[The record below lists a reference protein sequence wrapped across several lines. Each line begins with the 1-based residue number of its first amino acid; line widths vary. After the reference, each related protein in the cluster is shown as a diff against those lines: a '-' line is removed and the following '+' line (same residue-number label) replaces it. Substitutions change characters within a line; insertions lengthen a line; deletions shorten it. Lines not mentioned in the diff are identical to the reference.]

1 MSLSLQN
8 PARRDRTVQ
17 ASRIDLHH
25 FELYDIHHVC
35 DKFNLTPENPLAQ
48 RLGKANMKRRQLLAY
63 YKDHSDKISKYVD
76 VAVSKAVPVPQLP
89 EKIGLQSEHQQRPP
103 TISTQWTQDTTV
115 STIYQDN
122 DVASDSGRT
131 RFSATTSTA
140 GDEDQNFIPPPPRG
154 PNTARRQPFICP
166 YCHQTVQVDNDE
178 DWNYHVYSD
187 LRPYICTF
195 GGCVKENQLYDSF
208 TEWSAHERQFHRRE
222 WFCTLCPYTS
232 ADECALL
239 SHVEGQHAD
248 ISKEQ
253 RQEMA
258 NQSKPSTLAQ
268 QCPLCTK
275 PPINSSSRFQK
286 HLARH
291 LQQLALFVL
300 PRIETDDEESASRGE
315 ESDESRQALMMD
327 VEDRESL
334 GSIPTASKAS
344 VAESSNSGLHF
355 PADDGLLDV
364 IHVERITD
372 TSEDIA
378 NEPDTIKGIG
388 SMENHPYDPW
398 KTEADAIAALDYSRT
413 NLGPEHRDT
422 IACMDYIANLYAEKG
437 RFRDL
442 EPHLEELLTVKRK
455 ILGPEH
461 HSTLMSM
468 SQKGQILYEQARY
481 DEAKEVLVWVVQ
493 AWRRHIGTVS
503 SFALDS
509 MCGLVKTYTELGR
522 FDESDEL
529 ALQSIEES
537 KQVFGEDHPQTLW
550 AIQLQARNAL
560 KKSNYEEAEKILLRV
575 VKTLENRSFPRGY
588 SVLGNRAA
596 LDLVKVYFAKGEL
609 VNAETQFKMLLMKT
623 KAMRANDIHRSYNMG
638 ALADIRF
645 SQSRLDDAE
654 ALYADGMQSATQLFG
669 TTKNA
674 FGPMFGAQL
683 ARVFY
688 RKERFDEAK
697 QLMAECAEALSR
709 SMGPQHPQAIA
720 AFKELEE
727 WRDTI
732 ESTDA
737 EESRTLT

>member
-1 MSLSLQN
+1 
-8 PARRDRTVQ
+8 
-17 ASRIDLHH
+17 
-25 FELYDIHHVC
+25 
-35 DKFNLTPENPLAQ
+35 
-48 RLGKANMKRRQLLAY
+48 MKRRQLLAY

-89 EKIGLQSEHQQRPP
+89 VNIELQSEHQQRPP

-115 STIYQDN
+115 
-122 DVASDSGRT
+122 
-131 RFSATTSTA
+131 
-140 GDEDQNFIPPPPRG
+140 E
-154 PNTARRQPFICP
+154 
-166 YCHQTVQVDNDE
+166 NDE

-232 ADECALL
+232 ADNCALISL
-239 SHVEGQHAD
+239 VAD
-248 ISKEQ
+248 HHGDIPEEQ

-275 PPINSSSRFQK
+275 PPISDSSRFQK
-286 HLARH
+286 RLARH

-300 PRIETDDEESASRGE
+300 PRIETDDEESALHGE

-327 VEDRESL
+327 VEDRDSL
-334 GSIPTASKAS
+334 GSISIVSKVSFAP
-344 VAESSNSGLHF
+344 SSTPGLHS
-355 PADDGLLDV
+355 PVDDGLLDV
-364 IHVERITD
+364 ISVEMVTD
-372 TSEDIA
+372 TSEGIADGPDII
-378 NEPDTIKGIG
+378 EGIG

-455 ILGPEH
+455 ILGPEY
-461 HSTLMSM
+461 HSTLKSM

-493 AWRRHIGTVS
+493 AWRRHLGTVS

-509 MCGLVKTYTELGR
+509 MCGLVKKYTEMGR

-529 ALQSIEES
+529 SLQSIEES
-537 KQVFGEDHPQTLW
+537 KQVFGEDHPNTLW
-550 AIQLQARNAL
+550 VIRAQATNNFR
-560 KKSNYEEAEKILLRV
+560 KGDYVKAEKLLLQIV
-575 VKTLENRSFPRGY
+575 EASEKNHDAQLY
-588 SVLGNRAA
+588 QKLGNWVRA
-596 LDLVKVYFAKGEL
+596 DLVQVYFARGEPERAGKYMKRIL
-609 VNAETQFKMLLMKT
+609 ESMETLK
-623 KAMRANDIHRSYNMG
+623 
-638 ALADIRF
+638 LAHHHKIAITGLIGSVYYHERRF
-645 SQSRLDDAE
+645 DEAE
-654 ALYADGMQSATQLFG
+654 ALFADGMESATQLFG
-669 TTKNA
+669 TTTNA
-674 FGPMFGAQL
+674 FRPLLGLKL
-683 ARVFY
+683 AKVY
-688 RKERFDEAK
+688 YMKERIGEAR
-697 QLMAECAEALSR
+697 QLMAECAEDLLR
-709 SMGPQHPQAIA
+709 SMGPQHPWTIE
-720 AFKELEE
+720 AFKALQE
-727 WRDTI
+727 
-732 ESTDA
+732 
-737 EESRTLT
+737 